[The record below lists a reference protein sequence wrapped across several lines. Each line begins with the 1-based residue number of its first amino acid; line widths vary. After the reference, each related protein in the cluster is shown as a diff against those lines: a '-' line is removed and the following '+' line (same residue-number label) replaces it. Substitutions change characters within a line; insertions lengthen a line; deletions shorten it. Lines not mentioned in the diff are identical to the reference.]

1 MPCDAL
7 HTSAVYAVIAISDNA
22 DAETNVDV
30 VVMDLGINVNDIPV
44 YADFEFESYLE
55 VHATQEDYVS
65 DAVRIALNHLVILSM
80 QSAIKS
86 VIFVPIAHD
95 FPQFTEFN
103 VTLQNC
109 SKYEVLRYQLTIT
122 MPKGVCS
129 LLRDPVFRATVTL
142 FIPVLV

>member
-1 MPCDAL
+1 M
-7 HTSAVYAVIAISDNA
+7 YAVIAISDSA

-30 VVMDLGINVNDIPV
+30 VVMDLGINVNDLPV

-65 DAVRIALNHLVILSM
+65 DAVRIALNHLLSM

-95 FPQFTEFN
+95 FQQFTEFN

-109 SKYEVLRYQLTIT
+109 SKYEVLPTYNNYAQR
-122 MPKGVCS
+122 S
-129 LLRDPVFRATVTL
+129 VFTVT
-142 FIPVLV
+142 